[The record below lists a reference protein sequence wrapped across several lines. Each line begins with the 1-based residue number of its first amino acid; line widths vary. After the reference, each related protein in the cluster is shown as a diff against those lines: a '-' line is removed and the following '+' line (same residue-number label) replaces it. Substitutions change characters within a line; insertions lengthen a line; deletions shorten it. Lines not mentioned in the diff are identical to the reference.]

1 MANTRQLA
9 IHVQE
14 AQLTG
19 DLTDFPVLITR
30 LGLHNE
36 VVDPTGGNRARA
48 DGGDLRAF
56 VMINSVKT
64 AIPLEVAEFAYDSAS
79 AAGDA
84 ICNIY
89 VKVPSLL
96 VASGADIL
104 LEYGDASLTQPIV
117 TDPIGRNAVWSDAA
131 YVTHD
136 LVKDS
141 TGATADAVWTGTI
154 QSIRTDANLPAVQLG
169 QIHVGDNTGKI
180 TTAFV
185 ADQRPVSYM
194 VLYRFNVTPSVQG
207 HLWTQGANSR
217 QTMSSSRRH
226 EYRRAYNGT
235 LQLWRASIAQSVNA
249 NWRQHTTLHDIDA
262 LAGANQYRDESL
274 LSLNSTGVPSNPI
287 DSIAGSAFVIGNDNG
302 GATAFQGSIGPVWIW
317 KSIVSFDFFVAR
329 HEMMT
334 NPAAFLSVGTPTALS
349 GGSVT
354 ATLAGVLSASL
365 SAGGGGQL
373 FIGAAAPISQ
383 ADDASAA
390 ASQKFIASGAA
401 QSPRQGASASAG
413 LVWRGSAANLLA
425 ALDASAAASI
435 LQAGAAG
442 ADLPAPIAAAT
453 SSSAIAGVSAVL
465 MQASLGAGE
474 ASMRFQGGAV
484 PDLVAAL
491 AGIDGASR
499 YFAAGGAS
507 LAAPTAFASS
517 SSALAGLIGSLLRA
531 AIAAGEGSFTI
542 AGAADSQLTAP
553 RAALLAAQRIEGPAS
568 SVAPGADGS
577 LAGVFIFE
585 GASNAVLSS
594 ITPSSFGLVSIAG
607 VASAISRLLR
617 AAGSGGVDLTF
628 LSGAKSFT
636 VTARGRTLSVAE
648 RSVELTPG
656 AGRST
661 RLQ

>member
-79 AAGDA
+79 GAGDA

-104 LEYGDASLTQPIV
+104 LEYGDASLTQPAV
-117 TDPIGRNAVWSDAA
+117 TDPLGRNAVWSDAA

-141 TGATADAVWTGTI
+141 TGATADAVWTG
-154 QSIRTDANLPAVQLG
+154 SINQARTPAGLKAVEMGFTLTG
-169 QIHVGDNTGKI
+169 NDTGKI
-180 TTAFV
+180 TTSFA
-185 ADQRPVSYM
+185 ADQRPISYLATYRYSTNQT
-194 VLYRFNVTPSVQG
+194 VLGY
-207 HLWTQGANSR
+207 LWTHGDNAMQAING
-217 QTMSSSRRH
+217 TRRW
-226 EYRRAYNGT
+226 EYHRKYNGVD
-235 LQLWRASIAQSVNA
+235 QMWRASNAQASGT
-249 NWRQHTTLHDIDA
+249 NWRQQAAIHDINA
-262 LAGANQYRDESL
+262 LASPEQYRDETL
-274 LSLNSTGVPSNPI
+274 LTLNAVGTPSNPI
-287 DSIAGSAFVIGNDNG
+287 DALTGTLIIGNDSG
-302 GATAFQGSIGPVWIW
+302 GATSWRGGIGPLWIW
-317 KSIVSFDFFVAR
+317 KTVVSTAFIFTRFR
-329 HEMMT
+329 MMN

-373 FIGAAAPISQ
+373 FIGAAAPLSP

-425 ALDASAAASI
+425 ALDAFAAASI

-491 AGIDGASR
+491 AGIDAASR

-507 LAAPTAFASS
+507 LAAPTSFASS

-617 AAGSGGVDLTF
+617 AAGSGGVNLTF
-628 LSGAKSFT
+628 IAGAKSFT

-648 RSVELTPG
+648 RSVKLTPG